1 METHTTTTTAAAATS
16 YLADTSSACEKEPG
30 PVWGSTRPYLPG
42 PRGSGN
48 AEAIFIQPSE
58 VSFCGITVL
67 KIFLPEG
74 ATAAKQMSLAEHLGK
89 SY

>member
-1 METHTTTTTAAAATS
+1 MGVEGCGES
-16 YLADTSSACEKEPG
+16 
-30 PVWGSTRPYLPG
+30 VRPYLPG

-58 VSFCGITVL
+58 VSFCGIAGI

-74 ATAAKQMSLAEHLGK
+74 ATAAQQMSLTEHLGR